1 MVKLSPGNSFNIN
14 GIPSNGM
21 ILSKLQSENIEYS
34 QEKEEHVLKMKKK
47 DLELSDIKFS
57 KELLSESISALEFK
71 NSSNVIVTKFNTRKI
86 KN

>member
-1 MVKLSPGNSFNIN
+1 MNVYCLIFGNFYNFIIIYEVGKKNI
-14 GIPSNGM
+14 
-21 ILSKLQSENIEYS
+21 YS
-34 QEKEEHVLKMKKK
+34 IMPVWSVLKMKKK